1 MIKSI
6 IFDMDGT
13 LLDSSLAMTISVN
26 HVRESYGLVPIEKEY
41 LEFIINE
48 PCVDLPMKLY
58 DVKEYSQ
65 EHRDRFAKHYLANAN
80 LHVKPYDG
88 AYELLKSLHVKGI
101 TLSIAT
107 NATDFFA
114 RNMLEGQGMMKFF
127 SHIVGA
133 NNVEKNKPN
142 PDMLQYI
149 SKLSKIPLENSLLVG
164 DSIKDEGAAKSANID
179 FLFASWGYGKS
190 NDFTKSFENIP
201 KLNEY
206 LLNPNYAIGL
216 QK

>member
-1 MIKSI
+1 MIKSV

-13 LLDSSLAMTISVN
+13 LLDSSYAMTLSVN
-26 HVRESYGLVPIEKEY
+26 HVRKSYGLDSIEKEY
-41 LEFIINE
+41 LEHIINE
-48 PCVDLPMKLY
+48 PCEDLPMKLY
-58 DVKEYSQ
+58 EVPEYTQ

-88 AYELLKSLHVKGI
+88 AYELLESLHVKGI

-107 NATDFFA
+107 NASDFFA
-114 RNMLEGQGMMKFF
+114 HNMLKAQGMLDFF
-127 SHIVGA
+127 SFVIGA

-142 PDMLQYI
+142 PDMLHHI
-149 SKLSKIPLENSLLVG
+149 SKLSSISLDDSLLVG

-190 NDFTKSFENIP
+190 NNFTKAFKNIP
-201 KLNEY
+201 ELNEY
-206 LLNPNYAIGL
+206 LL
-216 QK
+216 KR

>member
-26 HVRESYGLVPIEKEY
+26 HVRNSYGLKPIEKEY

-58 DVKEYSQ
+58 DIKEYTA
-65 EHRDRFAKHYLANAN
+65 EHKDRFAKHYLANAN

-88 AYELLKSLHVKGI
+88 AYELLESLHVKGYK
-101 TLSIAT
+101 LSIAT
-107 NATDFFA
+107 NASDFFA
-114 RNMLEGQGMMKFF
+114 RNMLEGQDMLKFF

-133 NNVEKNKPN
+133 NNVEKNKPD

-164 DSIKDEGAAKSANID
+164 DSIKDEGAAQNANID

-190 NDFTKSFENIP
+190 SDFTKSFNNMAE
-201 KLNEY
+201 LNEY
-206 LLNPNYAIGL
+206 LL
-216 QK
+216 KR

>member
-1 MIKSI
+1 M
-6 IFDMDGT
+6 FDMDGT
-13 LLDSSLAMTISVN
+13 LLDSSYAMTLSVN
-26 HVRESYGLVPIEKEY
+26 HVRNSYGLAPIEKEY

-48 PCVDLPMKLY
+48 PCADLPMKLY

-88 AYELLKSLHVKGI
+88 AYELLKSLHVKGV

-107 NATDFFA
+107 NASDFFA
-114 RNMLEGQGMMKFF
+114 RNMLQGQGMLDFF
-127 SHIVGA
+127 SFVIGA
-133 NNVEKNKPN
+133 NNVERSKPS
-142 PDMLQYI
+142 PDMLQHI
-149 SKLSKIPLENSLLVG
+149 SELSKIPLENSLLVG

-190 NDFTKSFENIP
+190 DNNTKSFQDMRE
-201 KLNEY
+201 LNDY
-206 LLNPNYAIGL
+206 LLSVI
-216 QK
+216 

>member
-13 LLDSSLAMTISVN
+13 LLDSSYAMTLSVN
-26 HVRESYGLVPIEKEY
+26 HVRKSYGLAPIEKEY

-48 PCVDLPMKLY
+48 PCIDLPKKLY

-88 AYELLKSLHVKGI
+88 AYELLESLHVKGI
-101 TLSIAT
+101 TLNIAT
-107 NATDFFA
+107 NASDFFA
-114 RNMLEGQGMMKFF
+114 RNMLEGQDMLKFF
-127 SHIVGA
+127 SFVIGA
-133 NNVEKNKPN
+133 NNVENNKPN
-142 PDMLQYI
+142 PDMLHHI
-149 SKLSKIPLENSLLVG
+149 SSLSKIPLTNSLLVG
-164 DSIKDEGAAKSANID
+164 DSIKDEGAARSANID

-190 NDFTKSFENIP
+190 DNNTESFKDMRELKN
-201 KLNEY
+201 Y
-206 LLNPNYAIGL
+206 LLSII
-216 QK
+216 

>member
-13 LLDSSLAMTISVN
+13 LLDSSYAMTLSVN
-26 HVRESYGLVPIEKEY
+26 YVRKSYGLAPIKKEY
-41 LEFIINE
+41 LELIINE

-58 DVKEYSQ
+58 NVDEYSQ

-88 AYELLKSLHVKGI
+88 AHELLKSLHVKGY

-107 NATDFFA
+107 NASDFFA
-114 RNMLEGQGMMKFF
+114 HNMLKGQGMLDFF
-127 SHIVGA
+127 SFVVGA
-133 NNVEKNKPN
+133 NNVERSKPN
-142 PDMLQYI
+142 PDMLHHI
-149 SKLSKIPLENSLLVG
+149 SKLSSIPLENSLLVG
-164 DSIKDEGAAKSANID
+164 DSVKDEGAANNANID

-190 NDFTKSFENIP
+190 YNNTTKSFKNI
-201 KLNEY
+201 KELNKY
-206 LLNPNYAIGL
+206 LLTDL
-216 QK
+216 TH